1 MRVGELVYAITSSD
15 RILVLNAARQ
25 VIYRGYAAN
34 FGKSNVNKLRVVKEI
49 GIGVETYKNTETMWD
64 WSESKNLPDQV
75 PIESVS
81 EYETANLTHI
91 IYTKILLED

>member
-1 MRVGELVYAITSSD
+1 MRVGELVYTITSSD
-15 RILVLNAARQ
+15 RILVLNAANQ

-34 FGKSNVNKLRVVKEI
+34 FGKSNVNKLRIVKRI
-49 GIGVETYKNTETMWD
+49 GIGIETYKNTETMWD
-64 WSESKNLPDQV
+64 WSESRNLPEQV